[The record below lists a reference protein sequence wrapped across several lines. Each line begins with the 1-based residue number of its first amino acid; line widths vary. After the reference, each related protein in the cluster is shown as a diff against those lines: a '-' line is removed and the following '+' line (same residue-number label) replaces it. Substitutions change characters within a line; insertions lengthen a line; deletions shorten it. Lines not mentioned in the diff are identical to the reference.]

1 MPPPSRL
8 PIACTLSVLLHLL
21 VLLAWPLGP
30 IPPGE
35 PQAYR
40 PLQATLTAERPRPG
54 TGATREGEAMPE
66 TAPALPQPES
76 PPLQDIPREAAAAAQ
91 PEAASPPAYFPF
103 SALSRP
109 PELLTEVGPG
119 DWPPTP
125 GAPPGQVAMEV
136 DIGTDGRVMRVT
148 PLCEPKLCEAAGI
161 YGGFILGWRFRPAEI
176 DDKAVPSRIRVEV
189 EISDISASGLHATPV
204 PQTQP
209 APRQ

>member
-30 IPPGE
+30 IPPGG
-35 PQAYR
+35 PQAYQQ
-40 PLQATLTAERPRPG
+40 LQATLTAERPRPG
-54 TGATREGEAMPE
+54 TAITSNGGARPD
-66 TAPALPQPES
+66 TAPALPQPERA
-76 PPLQDIPREAAAAAQ
+76 PLPDTPREAAA
-91 PEAASPPAYFPF
+91 EAPPDPASAPAYFPF

-125 GAPPGQVAMEV
+125 GTPPGQVAIEV
-136 DIGTDGRVMRVT
+136 DIGTDGRVMRVN
-148 PLCEPKLCEAAGI
+148 PLCEAQLCEAAGI

-176 DDKAVPSRIRVEV
+176 EDKAVPSRIRVEV
-189 EISDISASGLHATPV
+189 EIGDSSASGLHAIPL
-204 PQTQP
+204 PPAQP

>member
-35 PQAYR
+35 PHAYS
-40 PLQATLTAERPRPG
+40 PLQATLTAKRPRVAMGDTPQAEARPKTSPAALQPERPSIQDTPG
-54 TGATREGEAMPE
+54 ESATQAHRDPPGA
-66 TAPALPQPES
+66 
-76 PPLQDIPREAAAAAQ
+76 
-91 PEAASPPAYFPF
+91 PAYFPF

-109 PELLTEVGPG
+109 PELLTEVGPD
-119 DWPPTP
+119 DWPSTP
-125 GAPPGQVAMEV
+125 GAPPGQVAIEV
-136 DIGTDGRVMRVT
+136 DIGTDGRVMRVS
-148 PLCEPKLCEAAGI
+148 PLCEPQLCEAAGI

-189 EISDISASGLHATPV
+189 EIADISAPGLHAIPMPAV
-204 PQTQP
+204 QP